1 MTEGGHSATRAQF
14 EANLLRFGRGARLL
28 SSLHD
33 RGRKLSD
40 FREDMGPL
48 LRPGLAWDID
58 AAMNTVLERVIAL
71 LPGDPWKG
79 SV

>member
-14 EANLLRFGRGARLL
+14 EANLLGK
-28 SSLHD
+28 
-33 RGRKLSD
+33 RKLSD